1 MNYYNRYKKQ
11 IETRIAEG
19 SLTEEYIAETT
30 ERLDYYLGK
39 KKLSQEEYNYLI
51 ALLNQN
57 EVQD

>member
-1 MNYYNRYKKQ
+1 MNYYSRYKKQ
-11 IETRIAEG
+11 IEARIAEG
-19 SLTEEYIAETT
+19 TLTEEYIEETT

-39 KKLSQEEYNYLI
+39 KKLTQEEYNYLI